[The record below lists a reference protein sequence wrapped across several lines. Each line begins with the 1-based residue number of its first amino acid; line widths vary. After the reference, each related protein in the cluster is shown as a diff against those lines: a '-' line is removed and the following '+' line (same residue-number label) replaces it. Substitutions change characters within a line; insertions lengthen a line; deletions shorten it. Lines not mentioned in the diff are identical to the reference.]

1 MKNQCSQ
8 LERSL
13 GLSLLLGLLIPIASA
28 QQTCETRRSEELSTQ
43 RTYHLASPRGEQSR
57 SLVISCTDV
66 EDEIRIS
73 LRNKKTRKSI
83 QTFTETQNQNYL
95 EATTPDLD
103 GDGYADLVLITDWGG
118 PNMEFKA
125 WRYDPARDRLKLALE
140 TIGTAFVR
148 AKNGR
153 LISVGKGG
161 ADLWGYTTYKWNSGG
176 LVPEYSIDET
186 AGRSECDYANAAENA
201 LGKTIAASLI
211 LKELK
216 SYCGMGTA
224 GVIENGQ
231 DLLSSTVDK

>member
-1 MKNQCSQ
+1 MLKNKYQ
-8 LERSL
+8 
-13 GLSLLLGLLIPIASA
+13 GAIALLFFVIAPIAVA
-28 QQTCETRRSEELSTQ
+28 QQTCESRRSANERTSATYRLRNPPGQRPRDIDIACTSEDDKVRITLRDRQTRRTIQSFMEE
-43 RTYHLASPRGEQSR
+43 
-57 SLVISCTDV
+57 
-66 EDEIRIS
+66 
-73 LRNKKTRKSI
+73 
-83 QTFTETQNQNYL
+83 QNQNYL

-103 GDGYADLVLITDWGG
+103 GDGYADLVLITNWGS

-161 ADLWGYTTYKWNSGG
+161 ADLWGYTTYKWNSGS

-186 AGRSECDYANAAENA
+186 AGRSECDYANAAEST
-201 LGKTIAASLI
+201 LGKTIADPLM

-231 DLLSSTVDK
+231 DLLSPTVDK